1 MRILG
6 LGFILMIAFAILG
19 IDVGESLRTGTIAGG
34 EAQAKRHHRSK
45 RHKRRHHHKR
55 RHTAPATEM

>member
-19 IDVGESLRTGTIAGG
+19 IDVGESLRTGTLTDG
-34 EAQAKRHHRSK
+34 EAHAKRHHRSK
-45 RHKRRHHHKR
+45 HHKR
-55 RHTAPATEM
+55 RRHHRRRHSAPATEM